1 MVTKA
6 ATKAATKAKP
16 TPTPPKKLTKAE
28 REKLKNKLK
37 REAKAREKARMEKVK
52 KESDRKPLQKNIK
65 FKKKYDTDIGK
76 ENPFDRLVRAKNV
89 GTVREAKKFRTE
101 RGAVGDTPIR
111 VGKDSMPTM
120 RDVNRMTEANVA
132 KIKVKLNKLAND
144 GTADQKRQAKAIL
157 NRIDKAEAAKKADI
171 DRRIGTSQA
180 GKKPDAAGKYLNKVT
195 GEMVTIK
202 GPSGIS
208 VKERFLP
215 MDYKGAKKA
224 DFIKNPTK
232 DQIEQIERSMATKAK
247 LKRAGESPEKDL
259 ERLRTKAKK
268 KRLEKVVKT
277 TEDPKFKRLDIR
289 KGLTEDQKKALRKKQ
304 GGMAMKKKG
313 MAKGGMKKKGMAK
326 CGMKKKGYAMG
337 GMKKKGMAMGGLKK
351 PAANQTGLQ
360 KLPTAVR
367 NKMGYMQKGGMKK
380 KGMARGG
387 MKKKSYAAG
396 GMTVTYK
403 VGGMAKG
410 KMYGSVDNRKKK

>member
-76 ENPFDRLVRAKNV
+76 ENPFDRQVASRNV
-89 GTVREAKKFRTE
+89 GTEFQSKQYKFKT
-101 RGAVGDTPIR
+101 AQPFNQVTPIR

-132 KIKVKLNKLAND
+132 KIKVKLNKLKND
-144 GTADQKRQAKAIL
+144 GTAEQKRQAKAIL

-171 DRRIGTSQA
+171 HRRIGTSQA
-180 GKKPDAAGKYLNKVT
+180 GKKPDQAGKYINKVT
-195 GEMVTIK
+195 GEEVTIK
-202 GPSGIS
+202 GASGIS
-208 VKERFLP
+208 AKERFLP

-224 DFIKNPTK
+224 DFIRNPTK
-232 DQIEQIERSMATKAK
+232 GQIEQIERSLETKAK

-277 TEDPKFKRLDIR
+277 TEDPKFKRLDIS
-289 KGLTEDQKKALRKKQ
+289 KGLTEAEKKALRKKQ

-313 MAKGGMKKKGMAK
+313 MAKG
-326 CGMKKKGYAMG
+326 GMKKKGYAMG

>member
-65 FKKKYDTDIGK
+65 FKKDYKTDIGK
-76 ENPFDRLVRAKNV
+76 ENPFDRQVRTKAQD
-89 GTVREAKKFRTE
+89 TVRKTGRRT
-101 RGAVGDTPIR
+101 GAGLGADSPVGPDPIV
-111 VGKDSMPTM
+111 VGRQSMPTM

-313 MAKGGMKKKGMAK
+313 MAKGGMKKKG
-326 CGMKKKGYAMG
+326 YAMG
-337 GMKKKGMAMGGLKK
+337 GIKKKGMAMGGLKK
-351 PAANQTGLQ
+351 PAANQKGLQ

>member
-6 ATKAATKAKP
+6 ATKAATKAK
-16 TPTPPKKLTKAE
+16 PTPPKKLTKAE

-89 GTVREAKKFRTE
+89 GTASQAKKFRRE
-101 RGAVGDTPIR
+101 KGAVGDTPIR

-120 RDVNRMTEANVA
+120 RDVNRMTEANVS
-132 KIKVKLNKLAND
+132 KIKVKLNKLAID
-144 GTADQKRQAKAIL
+144 GTAEQKRQAKAIL

-171 DRRIGTSQA
+171 DRRIGTTQA

-215 MDYKGAKKA
+215 LDYKGAKKA

-326 CGMKKKGYAMG
+326 GGMKKKGYAMG

-351 PAANQTGLQ
+351 PAANQKGLQ

>member
-6 ATKAATKAKP
+6 VSKGTTKYSGLKSKDKTSM
-16 TPTPPKKLTKAE
+16 PKKLTKAE

-37 REAKAREKARMEKVK
+37 RQAKAREKERMENLKKV
-52 KESDRKPLQKNIK
+52 SDRKPLQKNIK

-76 ENPFDRLVRAKNV
+76 ENPFDRQVASKNV
-89 GTVREAKKFRTE
+89 GTVRESKEYRSKVAQPFNQ
-101 RGAVGDTPIR
+101 VTPIR

-132 KIKVKLNKLAND
+132 KIKVKLRKLRD
-144 GTADQKRQAKAIL
+144 EGTADQKRQAKTIL

-180 GKKPDAAGKYLNKVT
+180 GKKPDQAGKYINKVT
-195 GEMVTIK
+195 GEEVTIK
-202 GPSGIS
+202 GASGIS
-208 VKERFLP
+208 AKERFLP

-224 DFIKNPTK
+224 DFIRNPTK
-232 DQIEQIERSMATKAK
+232 GQIEQIERSMATKAK

-268 KRLEKVVKT
+268 QRLEKVVKT
-277 TEDPKFKRLDIR
+277 TEDPKFKRLDIS
-289 KGLTEDQKKALRKKQ
+289 KGLTEAQKKALRKKQ

-313 MAKGGMKKKGMAK
+313 MAKGGMKKKG
-326 CGMKKKGYAMG
+326 YAMG

-351 PAANQTGLQ
+351 PTANQTGLQ
-360 KLPTAVR
+360 KLPSAVR

-387 MKKKSYAAG
+387 MKKKGYAAG

>member
-6 ATKAATKAKP
+6 VSKGTTKYSGLKSKDKTSM
-16 TPTPPKKLTKAE
+16 PKKLTKAE

-37 REAKAREKARMEKVK
+37 RQAKAREKERMENLKKV
-52 KESDRKPLQKNIK
+52 SDRKPLQKNIK

-76 ENPFDRLVRAKNV
+76 ENPFDRQVASKNV
-89 GTVREAKKFRTE
+89 GTVRESKEYRSKVAQPFNQ
-101 RGAVGDTPIR
+101 VTPIR

-132 KIKVKLNKLAND
+132 KIKVKLRKLRD
-144 GTADQKRQAKAIL
+144 EGTADQKRQAKTIL

-180 GKKPDAAGKYLNKVT
+180 GKKPDQAGKYINKVT
-195 GEMVTIK
+195 GEEVTIK
-202 GPSGIS
+202 GASGIS
-208 VKERFLP
+208 AKERFLP

-224 DFIKNPTK
+224 DFIRNPTK
-232 DQIEQIERSMATKAK
+232 GQIEQIERSMATKAK

-268 KRLEKVVKT
+268 QRLEKVVKT
-277 TEDPKFKRLDIR
+277 TEDPKFKRLDIS
-289 KGLTEDQKKALRKKQ
+289 KGLTEAQKKALRKKQ

-313 MAKGGMKKKGMAK
+313 MAKGGMKKKG
-326 CGMKKKGYAMG
+326 YAMG
-337 GMKKKGMAMGGLKK
+337 GMKKKGMAMGGLKR
-351 PAANQTGLQ
+351 PTANQTGLQ
-360 KLPTAVR
+360 KLPSAVR

-387 MKKKSYAAG
+387 MKKKGYAAG

>member
-6 ATKAATKAKP
+6 VSKGTTKYSGLKSKDKTSM
-16 TPTPPKKLTKAE
+16 PKKLTKAE

-37 REAKAREKARMEKVK
+37 RQAKAREKERMENLKKV
-52 KESDRKPLQKNIK
+52 SDRKPLQKNIK

-76 ENPFDRLVRAKNV
+76 ENPFDRQVASKNV
-89 GTVREAKKFRTE
+89 GTVRESKEYRSKVAQPFNQ
-101 RGAVGDTPIR
+101 VTPIR

-132 KIKVKLNKLAND
+132 KIKVKLRKLRD
-144 GTADQKRQAKAIL
+144 EGTADQKRQAKTIL

-180 GKKPDAAGKYLNKVT
+180 GKKPDQAGKYINKVT
-195 GEMVTIK
+195 GEEVTIK
-202 GPSGIS
+202 GASGIS
-208 VKERFLP
+208 AKERFLP

-224 DFIKNPTK
+224 DFIRNPTK
-232 DQIEQIERSMATKAK
+232 GQIEQIERSMATKAK

-268 KRLEKVVKT
+268 QRLEKVVKT
-277 TEDPKFKRLDIR
+277 TEDPKFKRLDIS
-289 KGLTEDQKKALRKKQ
+289 KGLTEAQKKALRKKQ

-313 MAKGGMKKKGMAK
+313 MAKGGMKKKG
-326 CGMKKKGYAMG
+326 YAMG

-351 PAANQTGLQ
+351 PAAGQTGLQ

-387 MKKKSYAAG
+387 MKKKGYAAG

>member
-37 REAKAREKARMEKVK
+37 RQAKAREKERMENLKKV
-52 KESDRKPLQKNIK
+52 SDRKPLQKNIK
-65 FKKKYDTDIGK
+65 FKKKYDADIGK

-89 GTVREAKKFRTE
+89 GTASQAKKFRTE

-120 RDVNRMTEANVA
+120 RDVNRMTEANVS
-132 KIKVKLNKLAND
+132 KIKVKLNKLAID
-144 GTADQKRQAKAIL
+144 GTAEQKRQAKAIL

-171 DRRIGTSQA
+171 DRRIGTTLA

-215 MDYKGAKKA
+215 LDYKGAKKA

-268 KRLEKVVKT
+268 KKLEKLVKT
-277 TEDPKFKRLDIR
+277 TEDPKFKRLDIS
-289 KGLTEDQKKALRKKQ
+289 KGLTEAQKKALRKKQ

-313 MAKGGMKKKGMAK
+313 MAKG
-326 CGMKKKGYAMG
+326 GMKKKGYAMG

>member
-1 MVTKA
+1 
-6 ATKAATKAKP
+6 
-16 TPTPPKKLTKAE
+16 
-28 REKLKNKLK
+28 
-37 REAKAREKARMEKVK
+37 
-52 KESDRKPLQKNIK
+52 
-65 FKKKYDTDIGK
+65 
-76 ENPFDRLVRAKNV
+76 
-89 GTVREAKKFRTE
+89 
-101 RGAVGDTPIR
+101 
-111 VGKDSMPTM
+111 
-120 RDVNRMTEANVA
+120 
-132 KIKVKLNKLAND
+132 
-144 GTADQKRQAKAIL
+144 
-157 NRIDKAEAAKKADI
+157 
-171 DRRIGTSQA
+171 
-180 GKKPDAAGKYLNKVT
+180 
-195 GEMVTIK
+195 
-202 GPSGIS
+202 
-208 VKERFLP
+208 
-215 MDYKGAKKA
+215 
-224 DFIKNPTK
+224 
-232 DQIEQIERSMATKAK
+232 MATKAK

-313 MAKGGMKKKGMAK
+313 MAKGGMKKKG
-326 CGMKKKGYAMG
+326 YAMG

-351 PAANQTGLQ
+351 PAANQKGLQ